1 VVKHAGLCPRDN
13 ASGHHQGKA
22 TISGRGR
29 PELRLAAW
37 RAVWAAMLNNSVLKG
52 RFTHLTTRQDNKL
65 AAQQARAA
73 CAARLLRWLN
83 VVVTRHV
90 PWNPAIAAGEAT
102 THTTDPRRTS
112 TSRGAP
118 GGASPNVPR
127 GTHPAQKHGQPHASL
142 TSSIKR
148 CREPNPVETLG
159 RAEETARSP
168 PPYLTKPRYGASAT
182 ANGR

>member
-29 PELRLAAW
+29 PELRLAAR

-52 RFTHLTTRQDNKL
+52 QLTHLTTRQDNKL

-73 CAARLLRWLN
+73 CAARLLRWLH
-83 VVVTRHV
+83 VVVTRRV

-102 THTTDPRRTS
+102 TTPQTRAAQPFLPAPRAGRARTSLEQPTPRRS
-112 TSRGAP
+112 MG
-118 GGASPNVPR
+118 SPTRPS
-127 GTHPAQKHGQPHASL
+127 PARFNAVGNQTRL
-142 TSSIKR
+142 KR
-148 CREPNPVETLG
+148 
-159 RAEETARSP
+159 
-168 PPYLTKPRYGASAT
+168 
-182 ANGR
+182 